1 MPSASAPLLWA
12 VPFCGSS
19 RALALVPL
27 HSFHTSILCPW
38 GLLRP
43 SPADA
48 RPRRAASRA
57 LPTRCRLSRSLA
69 LSSLNKHT
77 EAVAYYKKALEL
89 DPDNETYKSNL
100 KIAELKLR
108 ETPSPVSGPGKG
120 AGGSREVWAGFRA

>member
-1 MPSASAPLLWA
+1 MGCPVLCVLASPCAFVFLPRVHSLGPHGPCRPCPAAP
-12 VPFCGSS
+12 
-19 RALALVPL
+19 
-27 HSFHTSILCPW
+27 
-38 GLLRP
+38 RP
-43 SPADA
+43 
-48 RPRRAASRA
+48 
-57 LPTRCRLSRSLA
+57 LPTRRRLSRSLA

-120 AGGSREVWAGFRA
+120 AGGSREVCAGFHGKQGTWA